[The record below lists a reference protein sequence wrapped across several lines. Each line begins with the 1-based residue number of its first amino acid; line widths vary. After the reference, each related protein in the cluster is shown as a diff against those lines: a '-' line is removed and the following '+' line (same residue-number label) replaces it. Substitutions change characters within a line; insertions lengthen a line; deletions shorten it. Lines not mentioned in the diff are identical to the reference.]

1 MDNQKQ
7 VILDYLE
14 QAYSRA
20 RMMDDIETQCRLS
33 RAIIA
38 FSYDNFEEE
47 PNWNKM
53 IEGYINN

>member
-1 MDNQKQ
+1 MDEQKQ

-14 QAYSRA
+14 QAYSGA
-20 RMMDDIETQCRLS
+20 KMMDDIEVQCRLS

-47 PNWNKM
+47 LDWNKM
-53 IEGYINN
+53 MEAYINK